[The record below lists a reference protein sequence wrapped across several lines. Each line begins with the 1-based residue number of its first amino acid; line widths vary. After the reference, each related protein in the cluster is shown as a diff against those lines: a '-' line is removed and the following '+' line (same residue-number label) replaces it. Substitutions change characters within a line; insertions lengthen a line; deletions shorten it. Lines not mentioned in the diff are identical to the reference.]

1 MPYGATLTGGGD
13 GGGDDGGGEGGGE
26 GEGVVMLRVATVEEE
41 ARVWRY
47 SDGGGEGRE
56 RAEATVAEATAAR

>member
-1 MPYGATLTGGGD
+1 M
-13 GGGDDGGGEGGGE
+13 
-26 GEGVVMLRVATVEEE
+26 RVATVEEE